1 MPKIRTE
8 SQCFI
13 GICKEDPPVV
23 IKQMDI
29 NWKSQSLGEVLS
41 ILLET
46 IWSTY
51 VKVAFPTP
59 ISPSYLETCFQQSRN
74 NLEDVAFSKAFWTIS
89 FPVFHSISLLMPP
102 APVGEKRHLLRS
114 KWKGNWCYFI
124 STWEGKASQLNH
136 HR

>member
-1 MPKIRTE
+1 MSFNFKILLVSKRIQTIEVYRYKEKKLKVIFMPKIRTE

-74 NLEDVAFSKAFWTIS
+74 NLEDVAFSKAF
-89 FPVFHSISLLMPP
+89 
-102 APVGEKRHLLRS
+102 
-114 KWKGNWCYFI
+114 
-124 STWEGKASQLNH
+124 
-136 HR
+136 